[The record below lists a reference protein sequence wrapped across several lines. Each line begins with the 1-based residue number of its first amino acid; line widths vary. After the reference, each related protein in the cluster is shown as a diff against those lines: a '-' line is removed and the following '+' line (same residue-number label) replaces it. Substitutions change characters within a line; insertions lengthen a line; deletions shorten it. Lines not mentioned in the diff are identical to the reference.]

1 MTIASQPIAGGA
13 IASSGGANYA
23 VSVTSG
29 TFTLSMQGAAKL
41 ITDIYP
47 SGTFSLSGQPIGF
60 REAYA
65 YPIQSGTFTLTGQPT
80 TGSIGKGIFLEPIG
94 TFALTGHAVSF
105 QKNFSLNAQVGA
117 FTLTGQ
123 DQTYAID
130 ISIIPP
136 AATFTLTG
144 NDVIFG
150 FDIDAETGTFALTGQ
165 NAALRHGRIIS
176 IPDAQAYTYQGYE
189 VKFRGWFTPV
199 VPEKTWSDAA
209 VVPPAGWT
217 EAA

>member
-1 MTIASQPIAGGA
+1 MTIASQPIAGGP

-23 VSVTSG
+23 MSVTSG

-41 ITDIYP
+41 ITDTYP
-47 SGTFSLSGQPIGF
+47 SGTFILSGQPIGF
-60 REAYA
+60 REEYA
-65 YPIQSGTFTLTGQPT
+65 YSIQSGTFTLTGQST
-80 TGSIGKGIFLEPIG
+80 TGSLGKGIFLDAG
-94 TFALTGHAVSF
+94 TFASTGNTVSF
-105 QKNFSLNAQVGA
+105 QKSLSPDAQVGV

-144 NDVIFG
+144 QPVIFG

-165 NAALRHGRIIS
+165 SAALRHGRRLN
-176 IPDAQAYTYQGYE
+176 IPDAQAYTYQGHE
-189 VKFRGWFTPV
+189 VKFRGWFSPTLP
-199 VPEKTWSDAA
+199 PAIWTDAA
-209 VVPPAGWT
+209 
-217 EAA
+217 

>member
-1 MTIASQPIAGGA
+1 MTIASQPIAGGP

-23 VSVTSG
+23 MSVTSG

-41 ITDIYP
+41 ITDTYP
-47 SGTFSLSGQPIGF
+47 SGTFVLSGQPIGF
-60 REAYA
+60 REEYA
-65 YPIQSGTFTLTGQPT
+65 YPIQSGTFTLTGQLT
-80 TGSIGKGIFLEPIG
+80 TASIGKGIFLEPIG
-94 TFALTGHAVSF
+94 TFASTGHAVSF
-105 QKNFSLNAQVGA
+105 QKNLSPDAQVGV

-144 NDVIFG
+144 NEVIFG

-165 NAALRHGRIIS
+165 SAALRHGRTIS

-189 VKFRGWFTPV
+189 VKFRGWFSPF
-199 VPEKTWSDAA
+199 
-209 VVPPAGWT
+209 VPPAIWT
-217 EAA
+217 DAA